1 MSARR
6 ATYLDSSALVKLAI
20 REPESAALRRYI
32 SRRSPLISSALART
46 ELLRALLPYG
56 ADATRRGHEVLGRVE
71 LLRIN
76 DRVLDAAGAL
86 LPADVRSLD
95 AIHLASADQ
104 LGSDLGAFVT
114 YDARLAEAAKERGH
128 RVVQP
133 N

>member
-1 MSARR
+1 
-6 ATYLDSSALVKLAI
+6 
-20 REPESAALRRYI
+20 
-32 SRRSPLISSALART
+32 LART

-114 YDARLAEAAKERGH
+114 YDSRLAEAAKERGY

-133 N
+133 D